1 LVGFKRCPET
11 KHFSG
16 SIVEAVSDFVE
27 VFLGVDA
34 QVDPLGKILA
44 DEAIGVFVGRAL
56 PWAVRVAEVDLDFQL
71 VSQFGVSCHFLSL
84 IAGHEQVEQRTQ
96 QLIQIKA

>member
-1 LVGFKRCPET
+1 MVSFKRCRET

-16 SIVEAVSDFVE
+16 PIVEAVSDFVE

-34 QVDPLGKILA
+34 QLDPLGQILA

-56 PWAVRVAEVDLDFQL
+56 PWAVRVAYDNEYIPRSPDMTKIFM
-71 VSQFGVSCHFLSL
+71 
-84 IAGHEQVEQRTQ
+84 
-96 QLIQIKA
+96 